1 MRGTM
6 VKNRIHAL
14 LDRYY
19 VPARGER
26 HVRSTFSSRPTELC
40 KRRIT
45 LGAHKGYG
53 AREFERAR
61 RVSRRRPATV
71 APGSHLARG
80 LSREVRATELHRRHF
95 AWTAADSI
103 LAKFR
108 RLCKVINANTIPET
122 EIRLQNLRLENL
134 IGDFG
139 PQEGL
144 G

>member
-1 MRGTM
+1 
-6 VKNRIHAL
+6 
-14 LDRYY
+14 
-19 VPARGER
+19 
-26 HVRSTFSSRPTELC
+26 
-40 KRRIT
+40 
-45 LGAHKGYG
+45 
-53 AREFERAR
+53 
-61 RVSRRRPATV
+61 
-71 APGSHLARG
+71 
-80 LSREVRATELHRRHF
+80 VRATELHRRHF